1 MPGRYRFRGQRE
13 PSLPANHD
21 TVGGQDPHHT
31 MNEPVPVSLP
41 SAHRSAELAREV
53 RDKCEELTVLL
64 AEAATLGLRVEIRG
78 EQIHPQGEERPHT
91 AFVCE
96 VLAPLI

>member
-1 MPGRYRFRGQRE
+1 MDE
-13 PSLPANHD
+13 PIPS
-21 TVGGQDPHHT
+21 
-31 MNEPVPVSLP
+31 SLP
-41 SAHRSAELAREV
+41 SAHRSSELAREV
-53 RDKCEELTVLL
+53 RDKCEELTALL

-78 EQIHPQGEERPHT
+78 EQIQPEGAERPHT